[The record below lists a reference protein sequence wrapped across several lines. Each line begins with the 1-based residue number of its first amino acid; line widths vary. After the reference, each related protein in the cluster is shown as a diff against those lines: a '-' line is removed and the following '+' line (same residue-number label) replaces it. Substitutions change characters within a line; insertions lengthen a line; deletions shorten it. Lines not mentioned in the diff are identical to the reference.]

1 MIKKQTAVPSNC
13 RRPSSVRPH
22 VIELSLPPIQREG
35 CGLLSGVSLLGKCTL
50 LLSTIYPPH
59 LSTMGDVIP
68 QFSGVKVVIRF
79 TLKLV
84 TDEDHVTVIGDVVW
98 KSSAIFRVAYTVIQ
112 GLNVPA

>member
-1 MIKKQTAVPSNC
+1 MWPPFRGEFAREVHV
-13 RRPSSVRPH
+13 SV
-22 VIELSLPPIQREG
+22 SA
-35 CGLLSGVSLLGKCTL
+35 L